1 MVRGG
6 LSTGGVGTVR
16 GVDVLLE
23 PVALVTAD
31 DGARLVEVD
40 EVDGVIV
47 ERASG
52 VPVDLVS
59 LVVVVGLPE
68 LAAA

>member
-1 MVRGG
+1 MGE
-6 LSTGGVGTVR
+6 
-16 GVDVLLE
+16 LLE

-59 LVVVVGLPE
+59 VVVVVGLPE
-68 LAAA
+68 MVAA